1 MKKENIFKKDNSRF
15 YLIAFA
21 ILFIALIARI
31 VFLGGMNAKNIN
43 MENAVAPKA
52 PIELSFSDVLRRA
65 NDIKTMDIG
74 KDNVAKGVL
83 KDGTPYRATIT
94 YNPELLEKISKNG
107 AVVSINNKDSMWDG
121 VAKWLPIM
129 VSALFLI
136 WLLRILRGGNSGG
149 GITRSLIGQ
158 NPTKIT
164 TGKTKTTFKDVAG
177 RPTRGPGQVVRPG
190 GHRRPV
196 HPRAHRF
203 LRLLPV
209 RISGGG

>member
-1 MKKENIFKKDNSRF
+1 MIKENIFKKKDGSRF
-15 YLIAFA
+15 YFIAFIVLFVA
-21 ILFIALIARI
+21 LFARILF
-31 VFLGGMNAKNIN
+31 VGGNSPIKTDAQI
-43 MENAVAPKA
+43 KA

-65 NDIKTMDIG
+65 NDIKTMDIN
-74 KDNVAKGVL
+74 KDDIATGVL

-107 AVVSINNKDSMWDG
+107 AVVSINNRDSMWDG
-121 VAKWLPIM
+121 VAKWLPIL

-136 WLLRILRGGNSGG
+136 WLLRIMRGGNGGG

-177 RPTRGPGQVVRPG
+177 IDAEKQELMEVVE
-190 GHRRPV
+190 
-196 HPRAHRF
+196 F
-203 LRLLPV
+203 LKNKD
-209 RISGGG
+209 